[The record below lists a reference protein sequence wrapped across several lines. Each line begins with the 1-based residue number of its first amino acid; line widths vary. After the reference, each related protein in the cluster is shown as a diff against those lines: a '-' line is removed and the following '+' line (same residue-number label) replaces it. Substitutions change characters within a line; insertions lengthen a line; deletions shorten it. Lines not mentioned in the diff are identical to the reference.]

1 MSYFYSN
8 QYTDS
13 SSASPPSSA
22 SFSSLATS
30 PNYFQSTTSS
40 GSSSSSYD
48 FNNMNSS
55 SGLRSYDS
63 YNSNPSRASSVSPT
77 LASSRTTYPSMTWKD
92 RFEASRVLT
101 LRMTWSFV
109 LWFVILLLPLPI
121 VQLQTHMLRP
131 TCSVLAAWLGLE
143 SRQHP
148 HLLVR
153 LLTKTRTH
161 SLHLH
166 LQIRLQSQITAV
178 CLRPTTTIIP
188 SPTIPTR
195 PTTITKRHT
204 LLLLAK
210 CLCIKSARVSKL
222 WIHLQVSRSVLIL
235 MRQLVWL
242 NQLECK
248 FTNQFLFCY
257 NDF

>member
-92 RFEASRVLT
+92 RFEASRGFDFEDD
-101 LRMTWSFV
+101 MEFC
-109 LWFVILLLPLPI
+109 PLVCYP
-121 VQLQTHMLRP
+121 
-131 TCSVLAAWLGLE
+131 AAAIANCAAPNPYAAPDMFGAGGMVGVGVSSASSPLGSPSHQNSNPFFASSSPDSPPVSNNGGLFTPNNNYNTITYYPNTSNNHHQASYSSP
-143 SRQHP
+143 SRQM
-148 HLLVR
+148 
-153 LLTKTRTH
+153 
-161 SLHLH
+161 SLHKVRKGI
-166 LQIRLQSQITAV
+166 QIV
-178 CLRPTTTIIP
+178 DP
-188 SPTIPTR
+188 STGLKVGSHSHAPAGMAKPTR
-195 PTTITKRHT
+195 
-204 LLLLAK
+204 
-210 CLCIKSARVSKL
+210 V
-222 WIHLQVSRSVLIL
+222 
-235 MRQLVWL
+235 
-242 NQLECK
+242 
-248 FTNQFLFCY
+248 
-257 NDF
+257 